1 MARRKFQALGV
12 YKRVHINPETRR
24 MTLPEPFYDALRLE
38 DELLIAQ
45 VGDVLVMRRPGEV
58 VETETELL
66 SELVEDGFTG
76 TELVQEFAYR
86 RQQQE
91 QRLRQQVLQDEE
103 DDHAAQLKIE
113 L

>member
-45 VGDVLVMRRPGEV
+45 VGDVLVMRRGRR
-58 VETETELL
+58 
-66 SELVEDGFTG
+66 DRNGFIERTRRRWVHG
-76 TELVQEFAYR
+76 YR
-86 RQQQE
+86 ACPRVCLPASAT
-91 QRLRQQVLQDEE
+91 RTTITSTSL
-103 DDHAAQLKIE
+103 AG
-113 L
+113 

>member
-58 VETETELL
+58 VETETDLL

-76 TELVQEFAYR
+76 TELSKSLPIGVSNKNNDYVNKSCR
-86 RQQQE
+86 MKRMTM
-91 QRLRQQVLQDEE
+91 LRN
-103 DDHAAQLKIE
+103 
-113 L
+113 